1 MLHVVGVVI
10 NESYLIEGLVI
21 EGKPAEFGEISDK
34 PKIRKTVSRSSLIA
48 NKFSNNQVSCLD
60 GKITRKEGFKF
71 SDCELYGVKDGK
83 IFRIKDNS
91 ITLLKR
97 FVQKNET
104 AGFEVKLL
112 GKVTKLTTPNVIALS
127 NIFKPVGYT
136 VAARSYTEKRLHP
149 KTKELIDVEIKKPY
163 LTGINGNKLS
173 DLPTVEIG
181 NVESNKNSAK
191 AVEVKKSAKTI
202 QNVDVKYIEPDASR
216 FGLVELILLAGSCNG
231 VIVTNS
237 ETTYTRQ
244 TEDREDKE
252 NSNFVPLEM
261 VQVAEP
267 VLHFSEKNVNVN
279 LKFKKLGFVYV
290 DGTPVPTFMWR
301 EKCIFSNGKPNLSKF
316 SIAISAFAAKK
327 LLEIFGSS
335 LAIEV
340 NDKDKK
346 IIGSIRAL
354 GLRDDVECLLNIDA
368 SKLSIVS
375 NKASGSNMFDDKQLE
390 ITLFGMYTSK
400 LSGKVCNEIKKQFS
414 EADKDRDIFSAYKNY
429 NSEMLNKIKEA
440 GVNITDGSYNAPL
453 FEAVEGAS
461 TSSGSKI
468 ENIEIEYFLDGYR
481 TVPKVSDLLVK
492 KDALKLAKEKAV
504 NEFKNDLNLIA
515 DDMNNKDSVFL
526 SGLNEKT
533 ISLIQNTGL
542 TYFIGSF
549 YLDKEK
555 MTDNDKVELL
565 KNVNSLLKTSKDALE
580 KTKFALGTVKL
591 NILSAN
597 RFESYGDGSLW
608 EAKKA
613 RANQKADIYV
623 LKSDRAINLSLRNIS
638 FNN

>member
-1 MLHVVGVVI
+1 MLNVVGVVI

-21 EGKPAEFGEISDK
+21 EGKPREFGEISDK
-34 PKIRKTVSRSSLIA
+34 EKIRKTISRNSLIA
-48 NKFSNNQVSCLD
+48 NRFNNNQVSCLD
-60 GKITRKEGFKF
+60 GKIIRKEGFKF

-136 VAARSYTEKRLHP
+136 VAARSYTEGRLHP
-149 KTKELIDVEIKKPY
+149 KTKELIDVEVKKPY
-163 LTGINGNKLS
+163 LTGINGHKLS

-181 NVESNKNSAK
+181 NVENNKNSAK

-267 VLHFSEKNVNVN
+267 VLHFSEKNINVN

-316 SIAISAFAAKK
+316 SIAVSAFAAKK

-414 EADKDRDIFSAYKNY
+414 ESDKDRDIFSAYKNY
-429 NSEMLNKIKEA
+429 NSEMLDKIKEA

-461 TSSGSKI
+461 TGSGSKI

-533 ISLIQNTGL
+533 VSLIQNTGL

-555 MTDNDKVELL
+555 MTENDKVELL

>member
-1 MLHVVGVVI
+1 MLNVVGVVI

-21 EGKPAEFGEISDK
+21 EGKPREFGEISDK
-34 PKIRKTVSRSSLIA
+34 EKIRKTISRNSLIA
-48 NKFSNNQVSCLD
+48 NRFNNNQVSCLD
-60 GKITRKEGFKF
+60 GKIIRKEGFKF
-71 SDCELYGVKDGK
+71 SDCELYGVKEGK

-149 KTKELIDVEIKKPY
+149 KTKELIDVEVKKPY
-163 LTGINGNKLS
+163 LTGINGHKLS

-181 NVESNKNSAK
+181 NVEKNKNSAK

-216 FGLVELILLAGSCNG
+216 FGLVELILLAGSCSG

-316 SIAISAFAAKK
+316 SIAVSAFAAKK

-429 NSEMLNKIKEA
+429 NSEMLDKIKEA

-461 TSSGSKI
+461 TGSGSKI

-533 ISLIQNTGL
+533 VSLIQNTGL

-565 KNVNSLLKTSKDALE
+565 RNVNSLLKTSKDALE
-580 KTKFALGTVKL
+580 KTKFALGTIKL

>member
-1 MLHVVGVVI
+1 MLNVVGVVI

-21 EGKPAEFGEISDK
+21 EGKPREFGEISDK
-34 PKIRKTVSRSSLIA
+34 EKIRKTISRNSLIA
-48 NKFSNNQVSCLD
+48 NRFNNNQVSCLD
-60 GKITRKEGFKF
+60 GKIIRKEGFKF
-71 SDCELYGVKDGK
+71 SDCELYGVKEGK

-149 KTKELIDVEIKKPY
+149 KTKELIDVEVKKPY
-163 LTGINGNKLS
+163 LTGINGHKLS

-181 NVESNKNSAK
+181 NAESNKNSAK

-316 SIAISAFAAKK
+316 SIAVSAFAAKK

-414 EADKDRDIFSAYKNY
+414 EVDKDRDVFSAYKNY
-429 NSEMLNKIKEA
+429 NSEMLGKIKEA

-461 TSSGSKI
+461 TGSGKI

-504 NEFKNDLNLIA
+504 NEFRNDLNLIA

-533 ISLIQNTGL
+533 VSLIQNTGL

-555 MTDNDKVELL
+555 MTENDKVKLL
-565 KNVNSLLKTSKDALE
+565 RNVNSLLKTSKDALE
-580 KTKFALGTVKL
+580 KTKFALGTIKL